1 MLRPKNALIVEGL
14 RPYRHASGN
23 SWRFVLRWIQSDLR
37 KELSCELRI
46 IDVYWFHFHTCPD
59 KIALFFIFFY
69 MYLERVF
76 YALYKR
82 DTLKVSYIPLPFM
95 FTCMKKEFPA
105 RKLKETFTNTKLLI
119 IGFMERVI
127 EHLPLVK
134 LLYDIYLT
142 LPLKCYMYDY
152 RNKDVPNA
160 LSCLIRICK

>member
-1 MLRPKNALIVEGL
+1 MFKTKNALIVKRL
-14 RPYRHASGN
+14 SPYRHASSN
-23 SWRFVLRWIQSDLR
+23 SWRFGLRWIQSDLR

-46 IDVYWFHFHTCPD
+46 IDVYWFHFLTCPD

-82 DTLKVSYIPLPFM
+82 DTLKMSYIPLPFM

-127 EHLPLVK
+127 EHLHISVATLWY
-134 LLYDIYLT
+134 LSYLT
-142 LPLKCYMYDY
+142 LEMLY
-152 RNKDVPNA
+152 A
-160 LSCLIRICK
+160 WL

>member
-1 MLRPKNALIVEGL
+1 
-14 RPYRHASGN
+14 
-23 SWRFVLRWIQSDLR
+23 
-37 KELSCELRI
+37 
-46 IDVYWFHFHTCPD
+46 
-59 KIALFFIFFY
+59 
-69 MYLERVF
+69 
-76 YALYKR
+76 
-82 DTLKVSYIPLPFM
+82 M
-95 FTCMKKEFPA
+95 FTCMEKEFPA

-160 LSCLIRICK
+160 LSCLIRICRTNRLS

>member
-1 MLRPKNALIVEGL
+1 MAVRFKMNSIRPAQRTILWVAHHRCL
-14 RPYRHASGN
+14 LFPFPHMSRQDRP
-23 SWRFVLRWIQSDLR
+23 L
-37 KELSCELRI
+37 
-46 IDVYWFHFHTCPD
+46 
-59 KIALFFIFFY
+59 FIFSY